1 MLAAR
6 TGGREEG
13 ALLDSIDSTS
23 RFKSCTVTTHTGG
36 IEYTRAS
43 LIPSSSLRAA
53 RMSNRLRLILS
64 SGGLVTFFLCV
75 RSASRCLMYS
85 CVRLRVAML
94 ARPEFDE
101 RGASAADTHAEWQSE
116 SHPAGVVRAT
126 VVDHK
131 TPQDKER
138 SYLRTPALTSGVTRR
153 PCRAPGAARCAA

>member
-1 MLAAR
+1 
-6 TGGREEG
+6 
-13 ALLDSIDSTS
+13 
-23 RFKSCTVTTHTGG
+23 
-36 IEYTRAS
+36 
-43 LIPSSSLRAA
+43 
-53 RMSNRLRLILS
+53 MSNRLRLILS

-101 RGASAADTHAEWQSE
+101 RGASAADTGQSE
-116 SHPAGVVRAT
+116 WHPSCVARAT